1 MIFNQQEFDIRLEW
15 GIHGVRE
22 LAPISDVV
30 IIVDILSFST
40 SVDIATSN
48 GARIYPYYIK
58 DSTAVHYASSIN
70 AELADSTRK
79 RTGGYT
85 LSPTSL
91 LEIPKGTSL
100 VLPSPNGSTLSLSTG
115 STTTLC
121 GCLRNAEAVANFA
134 MTLGKSISV
143 IPAGERWG
151 DESLRPAF
159 EDLIGAGAIISF
171 LKGKLSPES
180 NAALSVFTSV
190 EENLSDQIM
199 QCSSGKELI
208 ERGFK
213 NDVYLACEY
222 NKSNTIPILRENAY
236 VALL

>member
-48 GARIYPYYIK
+48 GARIYPYCTK

-70 AELADSTRK
+70 AELADFTRK

-171 LKGKLSPES
+171 LKGKLSSES